1 MKQLPIEQ
9 LQQDVLR
16 FLNGVS
22 SFVTHIGN
30 MVDFNEAKNGKCTAI
45 KTRINEEIEKITHL
59 QLRMAVVAPMKA
71 GKSTIIN
78 AIAGQELLP
87 SRNTA
92 MTVLPTEI
100 TFNPNLDKPY
110 LELNNDILAVFE
122 NILDILQKRLQE
134 LKTNNEPLD
143 ELEKMDYLKT
153 LAERI
158 RTGQYTFPRQNKITE
173 RQDIYKTLETM
184 NDIVRLYGIVAPDSE
199 VDVFKKFDTIPRIH
213 APVLHLKN
221 AKTSEKMGNLIVIDT
236 PGENES
242 ANLNLSDVVQV
253 QLEKSSIVLLVL
265 DFTQLNNQAAENIRQ
280 KVQNIVNHRGNERGK
295 EHLYVLVN
303 KIDQR
308 NEEKDMT
315 PEEVR
320 QFVTVQ
326 FGIKDDEDRVF
337 EVAAKQAFC
346 ATNFLLEVRECPNL
360 DVTEMNTSRALA
372 KEVLRGRW
380 ESKLAQSSIG
390 ELSEEAGYLWDDSGF
405 KMFLEKA
412 IYTLMLQVA
421 PKCLQ
426 SALNFANN
434 SLSLL
439 LHDLEERK
447 EMLPVE
453 QGKIQEQLQALE
465 EDLKQLQELQ
475 KPWEADIMEYKEEL
489 QTRLR
494 KQIKSA
500 KKQAKIQD
508 MKSEEMT
515 EFRRFFHKL
524 CEEFEVGEENTSF
537 QFLSKYHAQEF
548 SNRIIRF
555 FEGYVKAEI
564 ADLRLTTMREIQS
577 TNDRLRQNFLSKTGQ
592 LIKQAEERLHKTIH
606 IGIKMPKPEWPSV
619 KPDIEDI
626 VESKQHNENI
636 WKWVYVWKI
645 PFRIPLWVTKI
656 KMFYMVSL
664 NNLYDKI
671 NESVASNFEK
681 IEASLRIYLDQNFE
695 ARMREFFD
703 SVRKYFEAYYNTLE
717 SALNDHKLEGEKKA
731 RLSRDLDTFIPQIK
745 AQIQD
750 AERHL
755 ASVSEIMRQQH
766 GK

>member
-22 SFVTHIGN
+22 SFVTYIGN
-30 MVDFNEAKNGKCTAI
+30 MVDFDKTKNSKYIAI
-45 KTRINEEIEKITHL
+45 KTRIDDEIERIKHL

-100 TFNPNLDKPY
+100 TFNPNLAKPY
-110 LELNNDILAVFE
+110 LELHNDILAVFE
-122 NILDILQKRLQE
+122 NIREILQKRLQE

-158 RTGQYTFPRQNKITE
+158 RSGQYTFPHQNKITD
-173 RQDIYKTLETM
+173 RLDIYKTLESM
-184 NDIVRLYGIVAPDSE
+184 NDIVRLYGIVAPDSV
-199 VDVFKKFDTIPRIH
+199 VDVFKKFETIPRIH

-221 AKTSEKMGNLIVIDT
+221 AQTSEKMGNLIVIDT

-280 KVQNIVNHRGNERGK
+280 KVQNIIDHRGRERGK

-308 NEEKDMT
+308 DEKKDMT
-315 PEEVR
+315 SEEVR

-326 FGIKDDEDRVF
+326 FGIKDDENRVF

-346 ATNFLLEVRECPNL
+346 ATNFLLEVRERPNL
-360 DVTEMNTSRALA
+360 DVTEMNTSKALA
-372 KEVLRGRW
+372 KEVLGAKW
-380 ESKLAQSSIG
+380 ERKLAQSTLG
-390 ELSEEAGYLWDDSGF
+390 ELSEEAGDLWEDSGF
-405 KMFLEKA
+405 KIFLEKA

-465 EDLKQLQELQ
+465 DDLKQLQELQ
-475 KPWEADIMEYKEEL
+475 KPWEADIMEYKGEL

-494 KQIKSA
+494 KLIRSA
-500 KKQAKIQD
+500 KKQATIQD
-508 MKSEEMT
+508 IKSEEII
-515 EFRRFFHKL
+515 EFRQFFHKL
-524 CEEFEVGEENTSF
+524 CQEFEVSEENTSF
-537 QFLSKYHAQEF
+537 QFLNKYRAQEF
-548 SNRIIRF
+548 SIRIIRF
-555 FEGYVKAEI
+555 FEGYVKTEI
-564 ADLRLTTMREIQS
+564 ANLRLTTMREIQA
-577 TNDRLRQNFLSKTGQ
+577 TNDQLRQNFLSKTGP

-606 IGIKMPKPEWPSV
+606 IGIKMPKPEWPV
-619 KPDIEDI
+619 VRPDIEDI
-626 VESKQHNENI
+626 VEPKQQNENI

-645 PFRIPLWVTKI
+645 PFRIPLWVTKV
-656 KMFYMVSL
+656 KMFYTVSL

-671 NESVASNFEK
+671 NELVASNFEK
-681 IEASLRIYLDQNFE
+681 IDASLRSYLDRNFE

-703 SVRKYFEAYYNTLE
+703 SVQTYFEAYRNTLE

-731 RLSRDLDTFIPQIK
+731 RLVKDIDMFIPQIK
-745 AQIQD
+745 SQIQD
-750 AERHL
+750 ADKLL